1 MNINERTKAT
11 QEFLKSLVFDYD
23 IFNTKFVGSGSKL
36 YIAYDSE
43 GVEVPNFFIRSN
55 YHHMAEKTAK
65 KLYGDKASVC
75 YTEIKEFKRQG
86 LQYLHKN
93 NRESD
98 C

>member
-1 MNINERTKAT
+1 MTINERTKAT

-36 YIAYDSE
+36 YVTYDSE

-75 YTEIKEFKRQG
+75 YTEIKEFSRQG
-86 LQYLHKN
+86 LQYLK
-93 NRESD
+93 
-98 C
+98 